1 MRAEEG
7 WKTGS
12 VLLEAL
18 TTNFSIFCCDN
29 SLSADT
35 KMMMMMMMMMMM
47 HVKERIWCKDEVCL
61 IKKTLFVPKQVRLLP

>member
-35 KMMMMMMMMMMM
+35 KMMMMM

>member
-35 KMMMMMMMMMMM
+35 KMMMMM
-47 HVKERIWCKDEVCL
+47 HDDDDDACKRKNMV
-61 IKKTLFVPKQVRLLP
+61 